1 LYQDNIGT
9 ISDADNSKLYGLTQ
23 FGLTNFNPAT
33 ATVWLHNDR
42 NTNNTATGLSEGF
55 HIVRARA
62 FLPRTGKSGVFNT
75 FSQAFYYDAQPPA
88 GVIAF
93 PSADNQTINS
103 SSYTVVVRADGSVT
117 GVDFNIQDSDPSN
130 DDAST
135 SQNNGNGLTNGVP
148 VFVSAAQVNPD
159 PTLSQQYTNYPLEFR
174 FNYAAVPSSGTATFT
189 VRLRKLTSGLVPN
202 RVTTLT
208 RTVNTAGPANVL
220 EISSPETDGS
230 LLVVY
235 ATNSYLLQAC
245 FTPALDT
252 NNPALFSI
260 YINGVLQPRTN
271 YVIRPVGA
279 VPGCPGLRSLLY
291 NWSGAAQ
298 GTNIIQVFYT
308 NLFALSDTRTAIIA
322 HPGDP
327 TDSDGDG
334 MPDWMEYIAGTN
346 PFDSNSVLRIT
357 SLLPANA
364 EVLWESVS
372 NINYRVWATT
382 NLNYPLLPI
391 SALIRAS
398 GTTTIWPDPSP
409 DPTNK
414 FYRIQ
419 VVP

>member
-1 LYQDNIGT
+1 M
-9 ISDADNSKLYGLTQ
+9 
-23 FGLTNFNPAT
+23 
-33 ATVWLHNDR
+33 
-42 NTNNTATGLSEGF
+42 SEGF

-62 FLPRTGKSGVFNT
+62 FLPRTGKLGVFNT
-75 FSQAFYYDAQPPA
+75 FSQTFYYDAQPPT
-88 GVIAF
+88 GLIAF

-103 SSYTVVVRADGSVT
+103 SSYTVVVRADGNVT
-117 GVDFNIQDSDPSN
+117 GVDFNIQDSDSSN

-135 SQNNGNGLTNGVP
+135 GQNNGNGLTNGVP
-148 VFVSAAQVNPD
+148 VFVSALQGTPD
-159 PTLSQQYTNYPLEFR
+159 PTLSQQYANYPLEFR
-174 FNYAAVPSSGTATFT
+174 FNYAAVPSSGTATLT
-189 VRLRKLTSGLVPN
+189 ARLRKLTSGLLPN
-202 RVTTLT
+202 RVTTVT

-220 EISSPETDGS
+220 QIGSPATNGS
-230 LLVVY
+230 LLVLNS
-235 ATNSYLLQAC
+235 TNNYPVQAC
-245 FTPALDT
+245 FTAALDT

-279 VPGCPGLRSLLY
+279 VPGCPSLRSLLY

-298 GTNIIQVFYT
+298 GTNFIQVFFT
-308 NLFALSDTRTAIIA
+308 NLFTLSDTRSVIVA
-322 HPGDP
+322 HPDDP
-327 TDSDGDG
+327 TDSDGDA
-334 MPDWMEYIAGTN
+334 MPDWMEYVAGTN
-346 PFDSNSVLRIT
+346 PFDSNSALRIT

-364 EVLWESVS
+364 EVLWDRVS

-382 NLNYPLLPI
+382 NLNYPLLPV
-391 SALIRAS
+391 SALIHAS